1 MGKIILEFDSVEEQ
15 SDVRTALDGYKWK
28 NAMWELDQL
37 LRSTTKYGISIS
49 NKLKEATGAEQDMAD
64 KVREAIRDILD
75 EHNLNLE
82 D

>member
-37 LRSTTKYGISIS
+37 LRSTTKYAVFE
-49 NKLKEATGAEQDMAD
+49 KREATAAEQDMAD
-64 KVREAIRDILD
+64 KVREAIRDILN